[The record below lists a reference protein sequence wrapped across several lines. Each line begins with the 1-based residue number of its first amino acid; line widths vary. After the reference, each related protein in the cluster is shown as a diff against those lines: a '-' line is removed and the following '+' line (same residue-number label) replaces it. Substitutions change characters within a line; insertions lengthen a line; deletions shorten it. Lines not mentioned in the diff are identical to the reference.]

1 MENSLNTKNELA
13 DDHVPMLVRY
23 FEEAEDLTNESR
35 KLSERD
41 RDYYD
46 NDQWTA
52 EELAILKK
60 RKQPALTINYIK
72 RKVEFLRGFE
82 RRIRSDPK
90 AFPRNPDD
98 EQGAEAAT
106 DALRFV
112 ADQNDFDEVRS
123 EVYENLIIEGFGGA
137 DVVVEPNSRGG
148 YEVKIK
154 YIPWDRLFYDP
165 HSRERDFS
173 DAKYKGIVVW
183 MDKEDALLTYPG
195 AEDVLETTFAS
206 TSISD
211 TYDDRPKYGT
221 WCDNRRTRVRVV
233 QMHYTYQG
241 QWWVCTFTKGGYLV
255 EPQLSPYLD
264 KDGKTACSLI
274 MRSAYIDREN
284 NRYGHVRDMISLQ
297 DEINKRRSKA
307 LHLINVRQVKY
318 EKGAVPD
325 MEVARR
331 ELAKP
336 DGMVEVTP
344 GMQFDVIPT
353 GDMAVA
359 QFQLLQQAT
368 GEMQASGPNASLSGK
383 DPRHQSG
390 KALQVQQQGGSIEI
404 EPGLDD
410 LRQWSRDV
418 YEAVWMRIK
427 QFWNE
432 EKWVRVTDDE
442 RNIKW
447 VGLNRQVTLGE
458 KLMQMPEEMR
468 AMQMQRM
475 GLMPN
480 DPRLAQVV
488 EIDNPVSGLDVDII
502 IEEGPDI
509 TTLQSEQFEMLTG
522 LAQAGMQIP
531 PKVIIKASSLRNK
544 DALLDEL
551 EKSDAAQAEIGRLRQ
566 ELAMATGQAELRK
579 TNAEAADKEASAAQK
594 GAQIEKTQA
603 EATNAELEAM
613 QRVAA
618 MTQPPMAQNYY

>member
-1 MENSLNTKNELA
+1 LENSLTTEKTEQ
-13 DDHVPMLVRY
+13 DHLPVLVRY
-23 FEEAEDLTNESR
+23 FEEAEDLTTDAR

-41 RDYYD
+41 RDYVCNY
-46 NDQWTA
+46 QWTQ

-60 RKQPALTINYIK
+60 RKQPALTINYVK

-90 AFPRNPDD
+90 AFPRNPND

-123 EVYENLIIEGFGGA
+123 EVYENLIVEGYGGA
-137 DVVVEPNSRGG
+137 DVIVEPNSRGG
-148 YEVKIK
+148 YDVKIK
-154 YIPWDRLFYDP
+154 QIPWDRLFYDP

-173 DAKYKGIVVW
+173 DAKYKGIVIW
-183 MDKEDALLTYPG
+183 MDKDDALQTYPG
-195 AEDVLETTFAS
+195 SEAILETTFAS

-211 TYDDRPKYGT
+211 TYDDRPKFGT
-221 WCDNRRTRVRVV
+221 WCDNKRSRVRVV
-233 QMHYTYQG
+233 QMHYLHKG
-241 QWWVCTFTKGGYLV
+241 EWWVSTFTKGGYLV

-325 MEVARR
+325 MEAARR

-344 GMQFDVIPT
+344 GMMFDVIPT

-368 GEMQASGPNASLSGK
+368 GEMQASGPNASMSGK
-383 DPRHQSG
+383 DPRQLSG
-390 KALQVQQQGGSIEI
+390 RAIQAQQQGGAVEI
-404 EPGLDD
+404 EPLVDD
-410 LRQWSRDV
+410 LRQWSRDI

-427 QFWNE
+427 QFWTE

-458 KLMQMPEEMR
+458 KLMQIPEEMR

-488 EIDNPVSGLDVDII
+488 EVENPVSGLDVDII

-531 PKVIIKASSLRNK
+531 PKVIIKASNLRNK
-544 DALLDEL
+544 DQLLDEL
-551 EKSDAAQAEIGRLRQ
+551 EKSDAAQAEIGQLRQ
-566 ELAMATGQAELRK
+566 QLAMATGQAELRK

-594 GAQIEKTQA
+594 VASTQKTQA
-603 EATNAELEAM
+603 EATNSELEAM

-618 MTQPPMAQNYY
+618 LTQPPMVQDYY